1 MNEVWTKWENLVIN
15 GTYPLRRF
23 LSHSDHSVVFL
34 TESKTAGNP
43 SAAIKIIPADPAR
56 AEMQLSLW
64 KSVATLSHPHL
75 IPILDAG
82 RCQLGGHDFLFVVM
96 EYADQTLAQ
105 ILPHRSLTLDE
116 VREML
121 PPLLDALSFLHGK
134 DLVQG
139 RLKPPNVL
147 VVGDRLKLASD
158 TIRHAGQSTA
168 GNANLS
174 PYDPPESRGGRIFA
188 AGDIWALGVTLI
200 EALTQSAPSW
210 PEKRSDNTS
219 LPAGLPP
226 GGRDTLRRCLSRDP
240 ANRPSLGDLAGL
252 FKTPAPGPVASV
264 PAPAAT
270 PAPVARPAPSTSPAP
285 AATPRPVATPAP
297 AAVASAAPPGPAA
310 APAPIARPAPA
321 AAAVP
326 ARAAPPAPAATPAP
340 VATPAPAPITTPAP
354 ASRPRTRSIVPGV
367 VGILIVL
374 AAVWLGT
381 WLLRGRPGHPQP
393 AAVIASTTDPAP
405 IAPPPVAP
413 AALATPR
420 TVVHQEIPDASRGA
434 RDTIHGDLKILVRV
448 TVDRSG
454 AVVGETLQSQGSSKY
469 FTRLGLEAAKKWTF
483 SPIERDND
491 QWLLRFDFTRDG
503 VTGHAASQ

>member
-34 TESKTAGNP
+34 TESKTASNP

-105 ILPHRSLTLDE
+105 ILPHRPLTPDE

-139 RLKPPNVL
+139 RLKPTNVL

-240 ANRPSLGDLAGL
+240 ANRPSIGDLAGL

-270 PAPVARPAPSTSPAP
+270 PAPVA
-285 AATPRPVATPAP
+285 TPAP
-297 AAVASAAPPGPAA
+297 ATIPPTSA
-310 APAPIARPAPA
+310 ARPAPA
-321 AAAVP
+321 PAVP
-326 ARAAPPAPAATPAP
+326 ARAAPPALAATPAP
-340 VATPAPAPITTPAP
+340 VARPAPAAITTPAP
-354 ASRPRTRSIVPGV
+354 ASRPAPAPAVAASAKQDAPPFRPAPAEPPRTRSLVPGV

-469 FTRLGLEAAKKWTF
+469 FTRLATEAAKRWTF
-483 SPIERDND
+483 SPSDRDND
-491 QWLLRFDFTRDG
+491 QWLLRFDFTRGG
-503 VTGHAASQ
+503 VTGLAASQ

>member
-34 TESKTAGNP
+34 TESKTASNP

-240 ANRPSLGDLAGL
+240 ANRPSIGDLAGL

-264 PAPAAT
+264 PAPT
-270 PAPVARPAPSTSPAP
+270 
-285 AATPRPVATPAP
+285 ATPRPVATPAP
-297 AAVASAAPPGPAA
+297 ATT
-310 APAPIARPAPA
+310 PAPA
-321 AAAVP
+321 A
-326 ARAAPPAPAATPAP
+326 
-340 VATPAPAPITTPAP
+340 ITTPAP
-354 ASRPRTRSIVPGV
+354 ASRPAPAPAVAASAKQDAPPFRPAPAEPPRTRSLVPGV

-469 FTRLGLEAAKKWTF
+469 FTRLGIEAAKKWTF
-483 SPIERDND
+483 SPSDRDND
-491 QWLLRFDFTRDG
+491 QWLLRFDFTRGG
-503 VTGHAASQ
+503 VTGLAASQ

>member
-34 TESKTAGNP
+34 TESKTASYP

-82 RCQLGGHDFLFVVM
+82 RCRLGGHDFLFVVM

-105 ILPHRSLTLDE
+105 ILPHRPLTPDE

-139 RLKPPNVL
+139 RLKPTNVL

-168 GNANLS
+168 SNANLS

-240 ANRPSLGDLAGL
+240 ANRPSIGDLAGL
-252 FKTPAPGPVASV
+252 FKTPTPGPVASV

-270 PAPVARPAPSTSPAP
+270 PPPAPI
-285 AATPRPVATPAP
+285 ATPAP
-297 AAVASAAPPGPAA
+297 AF
-310 APAPIARPAPA
+310 RPAPA
-321 AAAVP
+321 
-326 ARAAPPAPAATPAP
+326 PAPAVAAASAKQVAP
-340 VATPAPAPITTPAP
+340 PPPP
-354 ASRPRTRSIVPGV
+354 RSIVPGV
-367 VGILIVL
+367 VGVLIVV

-405 IAPPPVAP
+405 IVPPPVAP

-420 TVVHQEIPDASRGA
+420 TVVHQEIPNASRGA

-454 AVVGETLQSQGSSKY
+454 AVVGETLQSPGSSKY
-469 FTRLGLEAAKKWTF
+469 FTRLGIEAAKKWTF
-483 SPIERDND
+483 SPIDRDND

-503 VTGHAASQ
+503 VTGHAASP